1 MSEPVLVRKTNGECV
16 EVKLPKPNQKGITI
30 TGSVG
35 LYGTNSPSDVR
46 KVQEALNKVP
56 AKAGGPNPALVVDGF
71 VGHKTLTAI
80 ATFQQHHF
88 GWNDQR
94 VDPDNLTMAT
104 IRAFLPD
111 APGAPPGPPPTPRDK
126 STLPLVYATTS
137 IAKRLVTA
145 ARSYVEAS
153 TTHVNG
159 KSTSAADA
167 DKYSV
172 LNVYFNLDKLPK
184 ADSLAALGRI
194 DKVFKTMQQALA
206 NGGNLG
212 KPDAIF
218 QPDPEDQKGIYA
230 FTYAGGFTRKGTDN
244 KPMMSEP
251 DNYSGPNLAE
261 NAIYICTGLDGMAG
275 EFVAYN
281 TVHEMAHWVGPE
293 KGSANAIKDYSYRHK
308 SDFYNLPAE
317 TALKTAD
324 SYAMFA
330 VAAKDRVLVEDDSW
344 FMPPMV
350 IHGQVPKRK

>member
-1 MSEPVLVRKTNGECV
+1 MSDPVLVRKTNGECV
-16 EVKLPKPNQKGITI
+16 EMKLSKPNQKGITI

-35 LYGTNSPSDVR
+35 LYGTNNPSDVR

-56 AKAGGPNPALVVDGF
+56 TKAGGPDPALKVDGF
-71 VGHKTLTAI
+71 IGTKTLAAI
-80 ATFQQHHF
+80 AKFQQHHF
-88 GWNDQR
+88 GWSDQR

-111 APGAPPGPPPTPRDK
+111 APGAPPGPPPTPRDN
-126 STLPLVYATTS
+126 STLPLVYATVS

-153 TTHVNG
+153 TNHVNG
-159 KSTSAADA
+159 KSTSKADA
-167 DKYSV
+167 DKYSI
-172 LNVYFNLDKLPK
+172 LNVYFNVNKLPK
-184 ADSLAALGRI
+184 NDALAALARI
-194 DKVFKTMQQALA
+194 DKVFKTMQLALA
-206 NGGNLG
+206 NSGSLTKEN
-212 KPDAIF
+212 PIF
-218 QPDPEDQKGIYA
+218 QPDPEDQKDIYA
-230 FTYAGGFTRKGTDN
+230 FTYSGGYTRKGADG

-251 DNYSGPNLAE
+251 DNYSGPNLRE

-293 KGSANAIKDYSYRHK
+293 KGSSNAIKDHSYRHK
-308 SDFYNLPAE
+308 GDFYNLPAE

-330 VAAKDRVLVEDDSW
+330 VAAKDKVLIEDDSW

-350 IHGQVPKRK
+350 IHGQVPKKK